1 MAGNGKSKMTERLYN
16 CVIQYLTPGG
26 HKVTAR
32 AKSIACDAEGAL
44 LIGEKII
51 RRHKLRRIGRI
62 ISRQAIEA
70 VEYHK

>member
-1 MAGNGKSKMTERLYN
+1 MTGMTMTSCSEKLYN
-16 CVIQYLTPGG
+16 CVIQYMTPGG

-32 AKSIACDAEGAL
+32 AKSIACEAEGAL

>member
-1 MAGNGKSKMTERLYN
+1 MTSCSEKLYN

-70 VEYHK
+70 IDCHK